1 MLDKEEKKKVHRGQT
16 GMWAKQARE
25 LMKYRD
31 EHGHCNVPQRD
42 GSLGWWV
49 HRQRKFYKKWIA
61 GKESSRMTPERVKI
75 LTMIGFEWDASHMVG
90 GKKND
95 EVWMEQLEKLKHYKE
110 EHGDCLV
117 PRKYASNPQLG
128 NWVVNQRTQYQ
139 LMQQG
144 KHTQLNEERVQQLE
158 DLDFVWQVKRGQPRH

>member
-1 MLDKEEKKKVHRGQT
+1 VHRGQT

-31 EHGHCNVPQRD
+31 EHGHCNVLQRD

-49 HRQRKFYKKWIA
+49 DRQRQSYKKLNA
-61 GKESSRMTPERVKI
+61 GIKSQMTPERVKI
-75 LTMIGFEWDASHMVG
+75 LTLMGFEWDASHMVG

-117 PRKYASNPQLG
+117 PQRYASNPKLG
-128 NWVVNQRTQYQ
+128 NWVNNQRKQYQ

-144 KHTQLNEERVQQLE
+144 KYTSLNEERVQQLE
-158 DLDFVWQVKRGQPRH
+158 AIYFVWQPKRGRPRH